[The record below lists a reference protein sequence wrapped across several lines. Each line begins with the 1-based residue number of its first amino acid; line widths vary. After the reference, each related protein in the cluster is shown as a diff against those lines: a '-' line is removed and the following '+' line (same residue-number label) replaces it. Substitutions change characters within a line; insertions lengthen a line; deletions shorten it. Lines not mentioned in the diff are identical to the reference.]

1 LRPLVHLVPAL
12 ASLLVLTPCSE
23 ARAQNR
29 PPERVQDR
37 SQERSND
44 RPVDR
49 EGTPE
54 ELARRHHDRGTR
66 LYNLGQFE
74 EAISEYRRGYEQR
87 ADPVFLY
94 NIAQAYRQLGA
105 PDKALFFYRRYLST
119 APEATNRAQVE
130 ELVADLERLVA
141 AEQRARTP
149 APPQPLSGATARPP
163 GVPATSAASFL
174 DPGAGAAADR
184 PVWHRWGFWA
194 GLGTLVAGGLVL
206 GLLVASSRGGE
217 APPPDLGSMRFF

>member
-1 LRPLVHLVPAL
+1 LRWFFSVPAL
-12 ASLLVLTPCSE
+12 ALLFVVPLCSE

-29 PPERVQDR
+29 PG
-37 SQERSND
+37 D

-49 EGTPE
+49 AGEGTPD
-54 ELARRHHDRGTR
+54 ELARRHHDRGSS

-119 APEATNRAQVE
+119 APDAANRRQVE

-149 APPQPLSGATARPP
+149 APPQPLSGATARVP
-163 GVPATSAASFL
+163 GATAAGTAAAAFV
-174 DPGAGAAADR
+174 DPGTGRAPADR

-206 GLLVASSRGGE
+206 GLLVASGRGSE
-217 APPPDLGSMRFF
+217 PTPPDLGSMRFF

>member
-1 LRPLVHLVPAL
+1 LRSLVYLVPAL
-12 ASLLVLTPCSE
+12 ASLLVLSPCSE

-29 PPERVQDR
+29 PPDRAPERV
-37 SQERSND
+37 ND
-44 RPVDR
+44 RPADR

-54 ELARRHHDRGTR
+54 ELARRHHDRGSR

-105 PDKALFFYRRYLST
+105 PEKSLFFYRRYLST
-119 APEATNRAQVE
+119 APEAANRGQVE
-130 ELVADLERLVA
+130 QLVTELERLVA

-149 APPQPLSGATARPP
+149 APPQPLSGATVRVP
-163 GVPATSAASFL
+163 GTT
-174 DPGAGAAADR
+174 PGMTAFIAPGAAADR

-206 GLLVASSRGGE
+206 GLLVVSSRGGE
-217 APPPDLGSMRFF
+217 PAPPDLGSMRYF

>member
-1 LRPLVHLVPAL
+1 LRPLAYFFPAL
-12 ASLLVLTPCSE
+12 ALLLALFVSSQ
-23 ARAQNR
+23 ARAQLH
-29 PPERVQDR
+29 PGSGSPD
-37 SQERSND
+37 
-44 RPVDR
+44 
-49 EGTPE
+49 
-54 ELARRHHDRGTR
+54 ELARRHHDRGTS

-74 EAISEYRRGYEQR
+74 EAISEYRRGYEQK

-119 APEATNRAQVE
+119 APEAANRRQVE
-130 ELVADLERLVA
+130 GLVADLDKLVA

-149 APPQPLSGATARPP
+149 APPEPLSGATAPP
-163 GVPATSAASFL
+163 GSAAFL
-174 DPGAGAAADR
+174 EPGADASGLPRDR

-206 GLLVASSRGGE
+206 GLLVASSRGGQP
-217 APPPDLGSMRFF
+217 APTALGSMRFF

>member
-1 LRPLVHLVPAL
+1 LRSLVYLVPAL
-12 ASLLVLTPCSE
+12 ASLLVQYPCSE

-29 PPERVQDR
+29 PPPERANDR
-37 SQERSND
+37 VND
-44 RPVDR
+44 RPMDR

-54 ELARRHHDRGTR
+54 ELARRHHDRGSR

-105 PDKALFFYRRYLST
+105 PDKSLFFYRRYLST
-119 APEATNRAQVE
+119 APDAANRSQVE
-130 ELVADLERLVA
+130 EQVAELERLVA

-149 APPQPLSGATARPP
+149 APPQPLSVASARPP
-163 GVPATSAASFL
+163 ASTAAFVY
-174 DPGAGAAADR
+174 PGTTADR

-206 GLLVASSRGGE
+206 GLLVASSRGNQP
-217 APPPDLGSMRFF
+217 PPPDLGSMRYF